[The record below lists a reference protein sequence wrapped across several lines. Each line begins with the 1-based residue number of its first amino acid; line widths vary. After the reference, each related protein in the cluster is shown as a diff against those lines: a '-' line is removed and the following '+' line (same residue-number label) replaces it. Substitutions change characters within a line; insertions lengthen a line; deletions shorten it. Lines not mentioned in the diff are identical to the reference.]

1 MAEGLVDLARRY
13 VALSDELETVRGE
26 IKRVMLNGGG
36 APEPGVK
43 AKPNPTK
50 PARPAG
56 GSKPTKSARMHPNA
70 KLAAEAEA
78 KIIALLRMTP
88 GMRPSEIAKQ
98 MAARPNTTVQR
109 LERMRERG
117 EVQRDDQGAYA
128 ASV

>member
-26 IKRVMLNGGG
+26 IRRVMLNGAG

-43 AKPNPTK
+43 AKPNPTR
-50 PARPAG
+50 PARSSG

-70 KLAAEAEA
+70 KAAAEAEA
-78 KIIALLRMTP
+78 EIIALLRTTP

-117 EVQRDDQGAYA
+117 EVQRDDHGAYA
-128 ASV
+128 ALA